1 MMQTALLILA
11 LCVSAAD
18 KPKAA
23 AAPKP
28 AAKADA
34 GSLTPEQMKLVN
46 HVLSAETASLDPSV
60 VPPFMDIDPDKAAP
74 SMRGKIKAK
83 RAEFFALKKLNDGK
97 RKAPIRRAG
106 QDEQTTC
113 EQETG
118 DEAMVKMLPT
128 IGFTQINE
136 DEEQILLQRT
146 KCTECE
152 LQEEF
157 TLKIVIVPPQ
167 VKGKPAVKYLF
178 LNVSDPLN
186 AIVAQYRQG
195 GKSGTDFF
203 SGFAGACR

>member
-1 MMQTALLILA
+1 MIQGVLLSLVFS
-11 LCVSAAD
+11 LCAAE
-18 KPKAA
+18 KPKA

-34 GSLTPEQMKLVN
+34 GGLTSEQLKLVN
-46 HVLSAETASLDPSV
+46 HVLAAETASLDPSL
-60 VPPFMDIDPDKAAP
+60 VPPFMDIEPDKAPA
-74 SMRGKIKAK
+74 SLRGKVKAK

-106 QDEQTTC
+106 QEEQTTC
-113 EQETG
+113 EQEVG

-128 IGFTQINE
+128 MGFTQITE
-136 DEEQILLQRT
+136 DEEHFLLGRT

-157 TLKIVIVPPQ
+157 TLKIVIVPPA

-178 LNVSDPLN
+178 INISDPLN
-186 AIVAQYRQG
+186 ALVAQYRQG